1 MNNIS
6 LRILGALWGA
16 AMIAASAAAAPL
28 TPNSGPVTL
37 KGSLTDSDK
46 QTGTFTVQAN
56 LKDGNF
62 TGTATFEIG
71 GQAIAGPLIERR
83 SYLGNGRCYFRI
95 ENGRARAE
103 VAGKCDSATLDGRF
117 DLFLPGGDAHTGS
130 ATATIALAGGAVAAE
145 ASGRLPAG
153 KLTCAYT
160 ETHVS
165 FKWGEANQY
174 SLHMSNL
181 ASLTLDPSG
190 NYAVASGT
198 RGRYTREPGGKIR
211 LASGPWEGAIGTLE
225 NDRSGAP
232 AVVFYL
238 EENRR
243 PDGVPIVDPYTT
255 HCTRAR

>member
-1 MNNIS
+1 MNQIL
-6 LRILGALWGA
+6 LRALGAIAGA
-16 AMIAASAAAAPL
+16 AVFALPAAAAPL
-28 TPNSGPVTL
+28 TPNSGAVTV
-37 KGSLTDSDK
+37 KGSLMDSDK
-46 QTGTFTVQAN
+46 QAGTFSVQGN
-56 LKDGNF
+56 LKNGNF

-71 GQAIAGPLIERR
+71 GQAIAGPLLERR
-83 SYLGNGRCYFRI
+83 SYLENGRCFFRI

-103 VAGKCDSATLDGRF
+103 VAGKCDSGMLDGRF
-117 DLFLPGGDAHTGS
+117 DIFMPGGGAHTGS
-130 ATATIALAGGAVAAE
+130 ASATVALAGGAPTAE

-165 FKWGEANQY
+165 FKWGESNQY

-181 ASLTLDPSG
+181 ASLTLDPGG
-190 NYAVASGT
+190 NYVVGSGT

-211 LASGPWEGAIGTLE
+211 LASGPWEGALGTLE